1 MLRGWLLDAYIRG
14 SQAILWFRTEA
25 GATVKL
31 TDSYRPN
38 IYVKLREGV
47 LPEETIAILRE
58 HPHVLETGI
67 EWKYRSVMERRK
79 TKVLRI
85 VLDGAQGFRGFLKD
99 LERLSCVEEW
109 FNADI
114 LHIQRYAFAKGIAP
128 TQRLEVRFSPE
139 GSLIEAKALKDDLE
153 IRPPPFT
160 SLIFHLETSS
170 GRLSLSPSQD
180 PEKDRISKITL
191 LGEDLAVK
199 ETLEGSED
207 RVLEAFVEKV
217 REGNPDL
224 LVTPDCEGTIP
235 YLLEG
240 LRRNG
245 LSLQLGREPVDPK
258 KAWKPIS
265 QAFPGRIALS
275 LNEYFHYGL
284 AGIVE
289 RSRFSMLPLGLA
301 AGWAAGR
308 LIDSRQCYEAFRREI
323 LIPRLRNPPIYGT
336 TAKDLAFK
344 DRGGLIL
351 SPVLGLHEN
360 VAVLDFESM
369 FPNIIVRY
377 NISYE
382 TVTPEGIDLSRQGF
396 LGELTKEFLERR
408 LQFKHMRKEFPQGS
422 QEWLWCEQR
431 QSALKGILVCIY
443 GFSGCD
449 MNRYGNVYAY
459 AKVNE
464 VSRELLVKAI
474 GVCRSLGYRVLYADC
489 DSVFVQ
495 KDGASKED
503 YEKLAG
509 CIEAEVGLP
518 IALDR
523 HFRFL
528 VLLAQEKDPRIGA
541 TRRYFGKLTSG
552 ELFFRGI
559 ELRRRD
565 YPPFIKE
572 FEAELM
578 GILLDAKSREDV
590 IGRQYERAKERVI
603 EALEVLASGYV
614 SPEKLVMTKILRK
627 PLDSYR
633 SLFPHVSAA
642 VLMTQRGKKLRLKE
656 GRKLIDDKPIDFL
669 YVNAEHTNPLRRV
682 MVANMLN
689 GDHRYYDREKY
700 QQMLLDVAETVLG
713 WNGFR
718 KEEHLHKGGLRLR
731 GHGSSKASSGSQGCR
746 ELGDP

>member
-14 SQAILWFRTEA
+14 SRAILWFRTET
-25 GATVKL
+25 GATIRL
-31 TDSYRPN
+31 TDSYRPD
-38 IYVKLREGV
+38 IYVKLRDGV
-47 LPEETIAILRE
+47 TPEETAAILRE
-58 HPHVLETGI
+58 HPHVLGAGI
-67 EWKYRSVMERRK
+67 EWKYRSVMERGK

-85 VLDGAQGFRGFLKD
+85 ILDGAQGFRGFLKD
-99 LERLSCVEEW
+99 LEGLSCVEEW
-109 FNADI
+109 FNVDI
-114 LHIQRYAFAKGIAP
+114 LHIQRYAFAKGFAP
-128 TQRLEVRFSPE
+128 TQKLEVQFSPE
-139 GSLIEAKALKDDLE
+139 GSLKDAKALKDDLE
-153 IRPPPFT
+153 IRPPPFIP
-160 SLIFHLETSS
+160 LIFQMEATS
-170 GRLSLSPSQD
+170 GRLSPSPSLD
-180 PEKDRISKITL
+180 PEKDRISKIAL
-191 LGEDLAVK
+191 LDEGLAVK
-199 ETLEGSED
+199 ETFEGSED
-207 RVLEAFVEKV
+207 RVLEAFVETV
-217 REGNPDL
+217 REGDPDFL
-224 LVTPDCEGTIP
+224 ITPDCEGTIP
-235 YLLEG
+235 YILEG

-245 LSLQLGREPVDPK
+245 LSPQLGREAMDPT

-265 QAFPGRIALS
+265 QAFPGRVVLS

-289 RSRFSMLPLGLA
+289 RSRFSMLPPGLA
-301 AGWAAGR
+301 ARWAAGR
-308 LIDSRQCYEAFRREI
+308 LIDSRQCYEALRREI
-323 LIPRLRNPPIYGT
+323 LIPKLRSPPIYGT

-382 TVTPEGIDLSRQGF
+382 TVTPEGIDLSRKGF

-408 LQFKHMRKEFPQGS
+408 LHFKHMRKEFPQGS
-422 QEWLWCEQR
+422 REWLWCEQR

-464 VSRELLVKAI
+464 ISRELLVKAI

-495 KDGASKED
+495 RDDASRED
-503 YEKLAG
+503 YERLAS

-523 HFRFL
+523 HFKFL
-528 VLLAQEKDPRIGA
+528 VLLAQEADPRIGV
-541 TRRYFGKLTSG
+541 TRRYFGKLMSG
-552 ELFFRGI
+552 ELFVRGI

-578 GILLDAKSREDV
+578 GILFDAKGREDV
-590 IGRQYERAKERVI
+590 IGRQYEMAKGKVI
-603 EALEVLASGYV
+603 EALEVLASGSV
-614 SPEKLVMTKILRK
+614 PPEKLVMTKILRK

-642 VLMTQRGKKLRLKE
+642 MQMAHVQRGEKFRLKE
-656 GRKLIDDKPIDFL
+656 RRKLIDNQPIDFL
-669 YVNAEHTNPLRRV
+669 YVNVEHTNPLRRV
-682 MVANMLN
+682 M
-689 GDHRYYDREKY
+689 
-700 QQMLLDVAETVLG
+700 
-713 WNGFR
+713 
-718 KEEHLHKGGLRLR
+718 
-731 GHGSSKASSGSQGCR
+731 
-746 ELGDP
+746 